1 MSNLENKL
9 NASIQSPRRRTPAAG
24 TTSTPAA
31 GTEKTTTGNK
41 PATSSKPA
49 QKSTP
54 ETTPAVSDLN
64 AGGGR
69 EINPQRI
76 WPD

>member
-9 NASIQSPRRRTPAAG
+9 NASIQSPRRRSPTAA
-24 TTSTPAA
+24 ST
-31 GTEKTTTGNK
+31 
-41 PATSSKPA
+41 
-49 QKSTP
+49 
-54 ETTPAVSDLN
+54 TTPASAEKPAASKKPAPKTAPKVAPVLSDLN
-64 AGGGR
+64 DGGGR

>member
-9 NASIQSPRRRTPAAG
+9 NASIQSPRRRTPATG
-24 TTSTPAA
+24 TPAQ
-31 GTEKTTTGNK
+31 GEKSPVTPKTAPK
-41 PATSSKPA
+41 LDSKVLD
-49 QKSTP
+49 
-54 ETTPAVSDLN
+54 EVVDLN

-69 EINPQRI
+69 ETNPQRI

>member
-9 NASIQSPRRRTPAAG
+9 NASIQSPRRRTPAAS
-24 TTSTPAA
+24 TNSTPAA
-31 GTEKTTTGNK
+31 DAEKTTTINK
-41 PATSSKPA
+41 LETISKPA

-54 ETTPAVSDLN
+54 KETPGVSDLN

>member
-9 NASIQSPRRRTPAAG
+9 NASIQSPKRRSPAAA
-24 TTSTPAA
+24 ST
-31 GTEKTTTGNK
+31 
-41 PATSSKPA
+41 ATSASAAAPSSKSAPSNKPA
-49 QKSTP
+49 QK
-54 ETTPAVSDLN
+54 TTPKAAPDLSDLN

>member
-9 NASIQSPRRRTPAAG
+9 NASIQSPRRRTPAAA
-24 TTSTPAA
+24 TASTPAA
-31 GTEKTTTGNK
+31 GSEKTTTGNK
-41 PATSSKPA
+41 LATSSKPV
-49 QKSTP
+49 QKSTLKA
-54 ETTPAVSDLN
+54 TPAVSDLN